1 MAYQCNVCRT
11 SSTNDP
17 IALHPYDLHMINT
30 FSPQC
35 AHHYTNFEL
44 KYPTI
49 IQKREAIQC
58 PQVQDTCGTKFVPQH
73 IQMQAPIQE
82 SYRKP
87 ATVQYYTAPSYAG
100 PRVQRFTQNIQDQIS
115 KNVSQGVDKVMGTST
130 PQSAPQSAPQ
140 STPPV
145 AQSAQEKPTLTSLI
159 DKYVQAIGNDIRA
172 MIRV

>member
-49 IQKREAIQC
+49 IHKREAIQC
-58 PQVQDTCGTKFVPQH
+58 PQVNDTCGTTYVPQH
-73 IQMQAPIQE
+73 IKMQAPIHAEGYQ
-82 SYRKP
+82 KP
-87 ATVQYYTAPSYAG
+87 AQYYPQSAPRYVG
-100 PRVQRFTQNIQDQIS
+100 PPVQRFTQN
-115 KNVSQGVDKVMGTST
+115 T
-130 PQSAPQSAPQ
+130 PDRTV
-140 STPPV
+140 TP
-145 AQSAQEKPTLTSLI
+145 AQEQPTFASLI
-159 DKYVQAIGNDIRA
+159 DKYVQAIGRDIRA
-172 MIRV
+172 MINV